1 MTRQLK
7 EAGMTGPSASVVA
20 SHHAV
25 AMQRRTGTTVT
36 TPAQAPAGRRGSEQ
50 TLAQLGLA
58 VADLSAEVRAL
69 RQKQWTVP
77 VQVRNSA
84 GTTQIRMIN
93 SLS

>member
-1 MTRQLK
+1 MSFVIR
-7 EAGMTGPSASVVA
+7 GVA
-20 SHHAV
+20 DFRDILRRLREVEDQA
-25 AMQRRTGTTVT
+25 ARTGTTVT

-84 GTTQIRMIN
+84 
-93 SLS
+93 